1 MQKVMSVGKLN
12 VNLPALSR
20 AADDYAELQ
29 TAAAAISPQAVDEVK
44 RIIAT
49 HGPMG
54 YPVAVGV
61 VAGLARRQGPL
72 ESKAAQ
78 FGQYSQRFHEHA
90 GTYSDADRE
99 AARRFEALDFTE
111 GVIQPKPNDDEPS
124 PPYPTLTCWIG
135 TADGDTSVCS
145 EDATEYMYV
154 EDGTWK
160 VRQVDNGLVSELPP
174 RYGEQQTLLPSP
186 PAPGSDPFAGVPSG
200 DSHVVWPNPDGTI
213 GGAYRQPDGKVIQL
227 PPITP
232 GDLGMWGQARI

>member
-1 MQKVMSVGKLN
+1 MSVGKLN
-12 VNLPALSR
+12 VNLPDLSR

-29 TAAAAISPQAVDEVK
+29 TAAATISPQAVDEVK

-78 FGQYSQRFHEHA
+78 FGQYSELFHEHA
-90 GTYSDADRE
+90 GTYSDADHE
-99 AARRFEALDFTE
+99 AAQRFEALDFTE

-124 PPYPTLTCWIG
+124 PPYPRLTCWIG
-135 TADGDTSVCS
+135 SADGDTSVCS

-174 RYGEQQTLLPSP
+174 RYGEQQALLPSP
-186 PAPGSDPFAGVPSG
+186 AAPGSDPFAGVPSG
-200 DSHVVWPNPDGTI
+200 DNQVVWPNPDGTI
-213 GGAYRQPDGKVIQL
+213 GGASASP
-227 PPITP
+227 T
-232 GDLGMWGQARI
+232 AS